1 MKVFYTL
8 IIFLG
13 IGFSSTA
20 QNVVYSKLKS
30 FSKSQKPPQFEIIGK
45 VKDNLL
51 IYQFDKSHFI
61 KVYDDE
67 MNQINTV
74 NLSFLPNDIG
84 GLKFLNHSDFCYV
97 VWEKIMNKTIVYEYG
112 KINNNGLLV
121 GSVVSLDTIRLRNLT
136 GMDFY
141 SKMFN
146 FVISEDRS
154 KIAVSKIGLS
164 KDTLE
169 ISSKVFDADFNILE
183 KNTVKLANHDPN
195 TNVFNDFLINNKGD
209 IVYSFSN
216 NLNGQLV
223 NYFQIFV
230 KKLNIKKLYAVE
242 LPIDKIHLVNPTI
255 TIDNNKEEYLVNAY
269 SVDTINNKK
278 QIEGFYLA
286 KVSFNQSDE
295 AKDILYAKR
304 IPFTK
309 FPKND
314 TDFDLFESNIF
325 INKDSRAFMKKDGG
339 YIVVTENNYRDH
351 TPKFTSRPNTFY
363 NSNYYVS
370 SNNMVDMNTPFFR
383 SFNKNE
389 LDAYLR
395 IDVGERP
402 VTIESSNVKSFSFN
416 EPDVALSSNG
426 SPNYLS
432 TPPINNNPYNR
443 YNVSLKEGNK
453 LIAITNINKD
463 GVLQNDTIIE
473 IPEMMKFKR
482 QSVNFL
488 GNYTSNFF
496 TVTQAENNFN
506 LIAFSK
512 NLNNQFLLNRFKLS
526 DKADELEM
534 QVIKAKSDHYF
545 FDVIS
550 AKQVSE
556 NELIIPFFRSNKM
569 GFAKIY

>member
-8 IIFLG
+8 IIFFG
-13 IGFSSTA
+13 IGITSTA
-20 QNVVYSKLKS
+20 QIVVYSKLES
-30 FSKSQKPPQFEIIGK
+30 FSKSLKPPQFEIIGK

-51 IYQFDKSHFI
+51 IYQFDKTHFI
-61 KVYDDE
+61 KVYDDK

-84 GLKFLNHSDFCYV
+84 GLKFLNHSNFCYV
-97 VWEKIMNKTIVYEYG
+97 VWEKIMNKTIIYQYG

-121 GSVVSLDTIRLRNLT
+121 GSVVSLDTIRLRTLS

-146 FVISEDRS
+146 FVISEDKS

-183 KNTVKLANHDPN
+183 KNTVKLANHDPD

-230 KKLNIKKLYAVE
+230 KKLNIKKLYATE

-255 TIDNNKEEYLVNAY
+255 TIDNNKEEYLVNAF
-269 SVDTINNKK
+269 SIDTINNKK

-295 AKDILYAKR
+295 AKNILYARR

-309 FPKND
+309 FAKND
-314 TDFDLFESNIF
+314 TDFDLFESKIF
-325 INKDSRAFMKKDGG
+325 INKDSRVFMKKDGG

-351 TPKFTSRPNTFY
+351 NPKPYTAY
-363 NSNYYVS
+363 NNNYYPT
-370 SNNMVDMNTPFFR
+370 SNNVLDMNIPFFR
-383 SFNKNE
+383 SFTKNE
-389 LDAYLR
+389 LDEYLR
-395 IDVGERP
+395 IDVGQGS
-402 VTIESSNVKSFSFN
+402 VTSQPSFVNPNIYYEPNISLPTNNASNS
-416 EPDVALSSNG
+416 
-426 SPNYLS
+426 LS

-453 LIAITNINKD
+453 LIAIANINKD

-473 IPEMMKFKR
+473 IPEMMKLKS

-488 GNYTSNFF
+488 GKFTTNFF
-496 TVTQAENNFN
+496 TVLKAENNFN

-512 NLNNQFLLNRFKLS
+512 NLNNQLLLNRFKLS
-526 DKADELEM
+526 NKADNLEM
-534 QVIKAKSDHYF
+534 NVIKTKSDHYF
-545 FDVIS
+545 FDVMS
-550 AKQVSE
+550 AKQVSS